1 MTRPQAIKSAAPG
14 HAVPPHARA
23 RLREANP
30 DTDAVILR
38 IVRQCARAK
47 SQNAPCTANWF

>member
-1 MTRPQAIKSAAPG
+1 MTRPQAIKSPG

-38 IVRQCARAK
+38 IVRQCARSK
-47 SQNAPCTANWF
+47 SQSAPCTANWF